1 MAVGRVYSPGMGVS
15 IETDFGFENG
25 AERGGS
31 LLAVGV
37 LDLDGFKRVNDTY
50 GHAGGDKLLIE
61 VARRLRLAFRASDLV
76 ARVGGDEFTLLLP
89 DWPDTDSLEL
99 DLRRRRRQVL
109 ERPFRVGAAEVQVR
123 FSLGVAVAPL
133 HARSVDALLHL
144 ADRAMYLAKR
154 AGGGVRLSPERAG
167 QTG

>member
-1 MAVGRVYSPGMGVS
+1 M
-15 IETDFGFENG
+15 
-25 AERGGS
+25 
-31 LLAVGV
+31 

-50 GHAGGDKLLIE
+50 GHAGGDELLIE

-99 DLRRRRRQVL
+99 DLRRRLRQVL

-123 FSLGVAVAPL
+123 FSLGWRSRRCTRGPWTRCCTSRTARCTSPSGPGERAPQSG
-133 HARSVDALLHL
+133 AGR
-144 ADRAMYLAKR
+144 ADRMTGGPLR
-154 AGGGVRLSPERAG
+154 ASADLSAWIRSSLKCV
-167 QTG
+167 